1 MMGIFGNAKSAV
13 QKLEE
18 EKAKIELKLLH
29 TPKVLPKPRSTR
41 MSDETA
47 EDYMIKM
54 QRARRTGRY

>member
-1 MMGIFGNAKSAV
+1 MGIFGNAKSAV